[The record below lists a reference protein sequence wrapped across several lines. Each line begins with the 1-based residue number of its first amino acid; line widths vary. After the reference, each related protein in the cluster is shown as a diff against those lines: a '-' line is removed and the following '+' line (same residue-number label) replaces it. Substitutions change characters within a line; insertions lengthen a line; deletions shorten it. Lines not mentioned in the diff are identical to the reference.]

1 MTQDILFTCEKHIGL
16 VALNRPQALNALNLP
31 MIQALYAQLKAWDM
45 DSNIHAVVVHAPGSR
60 AFCAGG
66 DVREIYHLGQEK
78 HASKIDFFTQ
88 EYRLNQFI
96 YDFKK
101 PYIALMD
108 GITMG
113 GGVGISLHGS
123 HSVASERFS
132 FAMPETGIGFYPDIG
147 ASYHLARCPGYVGM
161 YLGLTGSRVGPGDAN
176 ALGLVTYVIASQQL
190 ADVLTSLIDADLSSD
205 AHEQV
210 SRVLQQN
217 KMDAPTVLVDELQP
231 MIDACFQYTT
241 IESIMAALQA
251 GNNDWHKETYRL
263 LAQKAPLSLKV
274 TCAQL
279 QKAKTMSLA
288 ECLEMDACLTS
299 HFTRDSDF
307 HEGVR
312 ALLIDKDNAPHWQ
325 PPTLDDVS
333 EAMATRYFSPM
344 SS

>member
-1 MTQDILFTCEKHIGL
+1 MTQDILFTREHHIGL
-16 VALNRPQALNALNLP
+16 VTLNRPHALNALNLP
-31 MIQALYAQLKAWDM
+31 MIQALYAQLNAWEN
-45 DSNIHAVVVHAPGSR
+45 DSNIHAVVVHAPECR

-66 DVREIYHLGQEK
+66 DVRAIYHLGQDN
-78 HASKIDFFTQ
+78 HAAKIDFFAQ

-123 HSVASERFS
+123 HPVASERFS

-147 ASYHLARCPGYVGM
+147 ASYHLARCPGHVGM
-161 YLGLTGSRVGPGDAN
+161 YLGLTGSRVGPGDAK
-176 ALGLVTYVIASQQL
+176 ALGLIKYVMASQQFGNVL
-190 ADVLTSLIDADLSSD
+190 AEIIDTDLSSD
-205 AHEQV
+205 AHARV
-210 SRVLQQN
+210 SHILQQRRL
-217 KMDAPTVLVDELQP
+217 DLPTILLDTVQLK
-231 MIDACFQYTT
+231 IDTCFQHSSM
-241 IESIMAALQA
+241 ESIIAALQT
-251 GNNDWHKETYRL
+251 NDDEWYKETYRV

-279 QKAKTMSLA
+279 QKSKNMTLA
-288 ECLEMDACLTS
+288 ACLAMDTCLTR

-312 ALLIDKDNAPHWQ
+312 ALLIDKDNTPHWQ
-325 PPTLDDVS
+325 PETLMDVTN
-333 EAMATRYFSPM
+333 AMVERYFLE
-344 SS
+344 